1 MQKKIFLLLFL
12 LFGASLLYL
21 GNTYKAFKVE
31 DALQNRYAALA
42 QSLDAE
48 LAMMIQEKK
57 NATLSIA
64 VSLARGHNLQ
74 TALKAQKSDASF
86 LRELSA
92 DLKKSTDFKNVWIQL
107 IDKNGINK
115 MRSWT
120 ERTGDNL
127 AFIRSDVFSMIRD
140 PKIRSSVSVG
150 WFDLSFKAMA
160 PVYDTD
166 NSFLGFLEVVTHFNS
181 IARKIEEKGFKPL
194 IALDPKFKSQIIA
207 PYTKIFALDH
217 YIANENADEK
227 LVSLLAEKGI
237 SAFVSPLKN
246 HLVNERYLILNHPIL
261 DHENSFLANFLVFVP
276 LEKIDDSSI
285 QALKTN
291 VNLFLIFFFILGSFL
306 FYSFYKNIN
315 KNSVENPT
323 LYASIFLFLFLSLS
337 GVYFLVLSWYFE
349 SQKNEFITT
358 YDQNVVRDFKIITG
372 NYSHFARSTYTLII
386 NKPQVLDLLKEAYKG
401 QKQKAEAR
409 EKLYL
414 LLYKEY
420 DYLTKSGLKQLHF
433 QLKDNESFLR
443 FHRPKKFGDNL
454 SGIRATIE
462 YVNKNLVGIE
472 GFEEGRI
479 FNGFR
484 HVYPL
489 MGIDDQ
495 GRSIHLGS
503 VEISFSAFVLTQEFT
518 RSHEAKAGFVI
529 SQKEVEKKV
538 FANEKSNYEPSPF
551 EGFLYE
557 SSIVHELEKTFSH
570 IQTAQLAKSDIKQA
584 AARIHEGEVFSL
596 IAEDGKSIFT
606 FVPFKNPVTKKVASA
621 IILQEDT
628 RHIGNLAAQYSML
641 LVFGITAI
649 LFLLLYLYKELSSS
663 RSYRTL
669 LKKTQNIL
677 DAQDA
682 IVVVTDGKSIIDAN
696 KKFFDF
702 FGFESLESFKQ
713 HHACICDCFEKDPK
727 FFHIDTPQNNVSWV
741 SNMLRLPAKEH
752 IVSMR
757 SKDKV
762 RHSFALSISS
772 FEENYIISFSDI
784 SETIDEQF
792 MLEAKAMHDALTNA
806 YNREY
811 FRKIFPRFLVESRER
826 ELQLGIIIF
835 DIDHFKSVNDTY
847 GHNAGDAILK
857 HLVKTVHKSIRSE
870 DILVRWG
877 GEEFIVLAKIRSLQ
891 DVSRLA
897 ETIRTRVAKEHF
909 EEVEHITC
917 SFGVCVYSEAETIEE
932 AIARADEGLYKA
944 KREGRNRVVVAS

>member
-1 MQKKIFLLLFL
+1 MFAKKIFLLLFL
-12 LFGASLLYL
+12 LFDASLLYL

-48 LAMMIQEKK
+48 LVMMIQEKK

-64 VSLARGHNLQ
+64 VSLARGHNLKQ
-74 TALKAQKSDASF
+74 RLKHK
-86 LRELSA
+86 
-92 DLKKSTDFKNVWIQL
+92 
-107 IDKNGINK
+107 
-115 MRSWT
+115 
-120 ERTGDNL
+120 
-127 AFIRSDVFSMIRD
+127 
-140 PKIRSSVSVG
+140 
-150 WFDLSFKAMA
+150 KAMA
-160 PVYDTD
+160 PIYDAD
-166 NSFLGFLEVVTHFNS
+166 NTFLGFLEVVTHFNS
-181 IARKIEEKGFKPL
+181 LARKIEEKGFKPL

-207 PYTKIFALDH
+207 PYTKIYARNH
-217 YIANENADEK
+217 YIANENADDK
-227 LVSLLAEKGI
+227 PVSLLAEKGI
-237 SAFVSPLKN
+237 DQFVSPLKN
-246 HLVNERYLILNHPIL
+246 HLVYENYLILNRPIL
-261 DHENSFLANFLVFVP
+261 DHEKSFLANFLVFIP
-276 LEKIDDSSI
+276 LETIDDASI
-285 QALKTN
+285 QTLKTN
-291 VNLFLIFFFILGSFL
+291 INLVIFFFLILGVFL
-306 FYSFYKNIN
+306 FYSLYKKFMTHSLEASNFY
-315 KNSVENPT
+315 T
-323 LYASIFLFLFLSLS
+323 WIFISLFVSLS
-337 GVYFLVLSWYFE
+337 GVYFFVLSWYFE
-349 SQKNEFITT
+349 SQKNEFIKT

-401 QKQKAEAR
+401 KKQKAEAR

-495 GRSIHLGS
+495 GRSLHLGS
-503 VEISFSAFVLTQEFT
+503 VEISFSAYVLTQEFT

-557 SSIVHELEKTFSH
+557 SSIVNELEKTFSH

-584 AARIHEGEVFSL
+584 AAEVHKGEVFSA
-596 IAEDGKSIFT
+596 ISEDAKSIFT
-606 FVPFKNPVTKKVASA
+606 FVAFKNPVTKKVASA

-628 RHIGNLAAQYSML
+628 DHITNLRTQHFML

-663 RSYRTL
+663 RIYRTL

-696 KKFFDF
+696 KRFFDF
-702 FGFESLESFKQ
+702 FGFENLESFKQ
-713 HHACICDCFEKDPK
+713 RHACICDCFEKDPK
-727 FFHIDTPQNNVSWV
+727 FFHIDTPQNNESWV
-741 SNMLRLPAKEH
+741 ATLLRLPAKEH

-772 FEENYIISFSDI
+772 FEENFIISFSDI
-784 SETIDEQF
+784 SETLDEQF

-811 FRKIFPRFLVESRER
+811 FHKIFPRFLSESRER
-826 ELQLGIIIF
+826 ELELGVIIF
-835 DIDHFKSVNDTY
+835 DIDHFKKVNDTY
-847 GHNAGDAILK
+847 GHNAGDTILK

-877 GEEFIVLAKIRSLQ
+877 GEEFIVLVKTRSLQ
-891 DVSRLA
+891 DVARLA
-897 ETIRTRVAKEHF
+897 ENIRTRVAKERF

-917 SFGVCVYSEAETIEE
+917 SFGVAVYRDAETIEE
-932 AIARADEGLYKA
+932 AVARADSGLYEA
-944 KREGRNRVVVAS
+944 KREGRNRVIVVN